1 MGGGEGATQVRV
13 TVTGA
18 DGFVGRFL
26 VRHLLEAGHT
36 VTGALHAGAEGLRA
50 WLTASEWSAVTWV
63 PLELTDRASVD
74 GLVGLPA
81 DGIVHLAGLAS
92 NVAARK
98 DPGAA
103 WDANASGTARLVDAA
118 VRVVDAA
125 AGDPVVV
132 VVSSGEVYGRG
143 GTRPFTEA
151 DPALPHSP
159 YAASKVGAEV
169 AALEGWRR
177 RGLRVV
183 VARPF
188 THTGPGQPTT
198 YLVPALA
205 ERLSA
210 AQKTGERSV
219 PTGNLEPVRD
229 MLDVRD
235 VVHAYLLLLERGSA
249 GETYNISRGEGI
261 QLLEVF
267 AKLAR
272 FAGADARPDR
282 DPALARS
289 ADIPYL
295 VGDPGK
301 LALTTGWAPSRSLDD
316 TLRDVLNA
324 QAH

>member
-1 MGGGEGATQVRV
+1 VRV
-13 TVTGA
+13 IVTGA

-26 VRHLLEAGHT
+26 VRHLLETGHS
-36 VTGALHAGAEGLRA
+36 VTGALHAGAEGLRS
-50 WLTASEWSAVTWV
+50 WLTAAEWGAVRWV
-63 PLELTDRASVD
+63 PLELADRASVD
-74 GLVGLPA
+74 SLAGAPS

-92 NVAARK
+92 NAAARK

-103 WDANASGTARLVDAA
+103 WDANAGGTARLVDAA
-118 VRVVDAA
+118 ARTVAEGR
-125 AGDPVVV
+125 GNPVVI

-143 GTRPFTEA
+143 GTRPFLES

-169 AALEGWRR
+169 AALEAWRR
-177 RGLRVV
+177 AGLRVV

-188 THTGPGQPTT
+188 THTGPGQTT
-198 YLVPALA
+198 AYVVPALA
-205 ERLSA
+205 ERLTRA
-210 AQKTGERSV
+210 REAGERAV
-219 PTGNLEPVRD
+219 PTGNLDPVRD

-235 VVHAYLLLLERGSA
+235 VVRAYVLLLESGVA
-249 GETYNISRGEGI
+249 GETYNIARGEGVR
-261 QLLEVF
+261 LRDVF
-267 AKLAR
+267 ARIARLA
-272 FAGADARPDR
+272 GSDARPEA

-295 VGDPGK
+295 VGDPAK
-301 LALTTGWAPSRSLDD
+301 LVGATGWSPSYSLDD

>member
-1 MGGGEGATQVRV
+1 MRV

-26 VRHLLEAGHT
+26 VRHLLDAGHS
-36 VTGALHAGAEGLRA
+36 VTGALHAGADGLRS
-50 WLTASEWSAVTWV
+50 WLTPAEWGAVRWM
-63 PLELTDRASVD
+63 PLELADRESVD
-74 GLVGLPA
+74 ALGSEPA

-92 NVAARK
+92 NAAARK

-118 VRVVDAA
+118 ARAVVDGR
-125 AGDPVVV
+125 GDPVVV
-132 VVSSGEVYGRG
+132 VVSSGEVYGRN
-143 GTRPFTEA
+143 GTRPFTES
-151 DPALPHSP
+151 DPPLPHSP

-169 AALEGWRR
+169 AALEASRR
-177 RGLRVV
+177 SGLRVI

-188 THTGPGQPTT
+188 THTGPGQSAT
-198 YLVPALA
+198 YVVPALA
-205 ERLSA
+205 ERLTRA
-210 AQKTGERSV
+210 RNEGERAV

-235 VVHAYLLLLERGSA
+235 VVRAYTVLLERGTP
-249 GETYNISRGEGI
+249 GETYNISRGQGV
-261 QLLEVF
+261 QLLQVF
-267 AKLAR
+267 AALAR
-272 FAGADARPDR
+272 LTGSSARPEA

-295 VGDPGK
+295 VGNPAK
-301 LALTTGWAPSRSLDD
+301 LAAATGWSPAYSLDD